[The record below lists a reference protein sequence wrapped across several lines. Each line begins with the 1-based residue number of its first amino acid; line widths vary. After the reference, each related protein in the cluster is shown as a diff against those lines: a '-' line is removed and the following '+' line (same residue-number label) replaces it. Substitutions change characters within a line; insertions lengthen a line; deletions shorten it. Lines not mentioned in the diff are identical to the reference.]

1 MLDLGLL
8 FPDKFQN
15 PLSCFGAKIIHAL
28 VNGGEANGVTN
39 LPAVWL
45 VYGQI
50 NVTSLVYPTS
60 FEQTLGCIYF
70 ERRLILVCAIYR
82 KRGTDVCLEMVAAPF
97 ISFAVSRRAYSTE

>member
-1 MLDLGLL
+1 MQRFLWFRGTERLKTAMRDTCHDHVLDLGLL

-82 KRGTDVCLEMVAAPF
+82 
-97 ISFAVSRRAYSTE
+97 